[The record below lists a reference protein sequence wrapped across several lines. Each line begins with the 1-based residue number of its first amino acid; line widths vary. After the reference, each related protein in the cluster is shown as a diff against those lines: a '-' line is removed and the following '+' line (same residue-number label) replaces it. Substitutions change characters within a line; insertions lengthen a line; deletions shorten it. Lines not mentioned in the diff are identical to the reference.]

1 MECPSNAMSIALR
14 ENGTTEREWDGREC
28 EVEILA
34 PGDQVPATAA
44 RKTLDLAALDL
55 AAMV

>member
-1 MECPSNAMSIALR
+1 MSIALR